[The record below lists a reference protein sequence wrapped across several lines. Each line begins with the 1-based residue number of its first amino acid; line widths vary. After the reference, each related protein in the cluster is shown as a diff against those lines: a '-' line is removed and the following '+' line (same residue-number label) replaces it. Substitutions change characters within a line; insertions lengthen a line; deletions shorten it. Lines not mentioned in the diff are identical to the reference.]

1 MDCTW
6 YLFSITQLLYLQDQ
20 ELQTWL
26 YKCYMCTSE
35 VLSWHFLLFS
45 FPFVHSH
52 AFLFHLPQLWSKRG
66 LKMSAITTSKRFSLT
81 KTSTLIEKPHGGIE
95 DLRRTLQ
102 TGTRW
107 SCVRRNQSLRLHR
120 EAGNK
125 LRMQDIAAAAGS
137 SSPDNNLTPPI
148 VRQVNRFFFFFK
160 AQVLSELLF
169 L

>member
-45 FPFVHSH
+45 FPFVHSY

-66 LKMSAITTSKRFSLT
+66 LKISAITASKRFSLT
-81 KTSTLIEKPHGGIE
+81 KTSTLIEKPTVGLKTCGGHCRREHDEAVSSGIE
-95 DLRRTLQ
+95 VFGFTGRLETNSACRILLLLQ
-102 TGTRW
+102 EA
-107 SCVRRNQSLRLHR
+107 VR
-120 EAGNK
+120 
-125 LRMQDIAAAAGS
+125 
-137 SSPDNNLTPPI
+137 LTI
-148 VRQVNRFFFFFK
+148 I
-160 AQVLSELLF
+160 
-169 L
+169 